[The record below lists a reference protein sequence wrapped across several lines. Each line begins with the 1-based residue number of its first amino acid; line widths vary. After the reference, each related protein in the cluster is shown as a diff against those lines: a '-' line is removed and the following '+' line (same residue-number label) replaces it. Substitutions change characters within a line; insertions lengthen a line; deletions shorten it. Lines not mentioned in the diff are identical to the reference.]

1 MGKEVKS
8 GELMVGGKEDGD
20 RDIKEKPKS
29 RLDGIK
35 ERMGGME
42 IYVVVVL
49 NAGVS
54 AFRDEAVPS
63 DNQAQ
68 DMARK

>member
-1 MGKEVKS
+1 
-8 GELMVGGKEDGD
+8 
-20 RDIKEKPKS
+20 
-29 RLDGIK
+29 
-35 ERMGGME
+35 ME

-68 DMARK
+68 DMERK

>member
-8 GELMVGGKEDGD
+8 GELMVGGKEDED

-42 IYVVVVL
+42 IYVVLVS
-49 NAGVS
+49 NAGV
-54 AFRDEAVPS
+54 
-63 DNQAQ
+63 
-68 DMARK
+68 